1 MQERKKLPARPRIT
15 KPCSPGPAGSP
26 PCQASC
32 YSTPQGG
39 GGSLSREARRSKG
52 EEADK
57 SPACASLSALHAPG
71 SLPTVAPMWFRDPW
85 EIPSQPG
92 SLQPW
97 PSPHCLTQA
106 FVRTSLN
113 SPSLPNTRTHTITYR
128 RCTRDGE
135 RGRPH
140 SLRGGRPALPA
151 SGIPAQTKAIS
162 GDLCL

>member
-32 YSTPQGG
+32 YSPPQGG

-97 PSPHCLTQA
+97 PRPHCLTQA